1 MTNRRQVLA
10 WLEEGTLTW
19 EDAARM
25 LRVLS
30 PVPTPAVVENPWGS
44 PMNKGGRFHE

>member
-1 MTNRRQVLA
+1 MTNQRQVLA
-10 WLEEGTLTW
+10 WLEEGSITR

-30 PVPTPAVVENPWGS
+30 PVPAPAIVENPWMD
-44 PMNKGGRFHE
+44 PMRGGR